1 MFNLIEI
8 KVKRYSSKY
17 FWLCIIFEFQFLYDK
32 NMSETFDSSKIN
44 FVRVIIIKY
53 FQYFFYRSI
62 FLYFSIHIEYRE
74 EVDIQSINY

>member
-1 MFNLIEI
+1 MFWI
-8 KVKRYSSKY
+8 
-17 FWLCIIFEFQFLYDK
+17 WPCIIFEFQFLYDK

>member
-1 MFNLIEI
+1 
-8 KVKRYSSKY
+8 
-17 FWLCIIFEFQFLYDK
+17 
-32 NMSETFDSSKIN
+32 MSETFDSSKIN

-74 EVDIQSINY
+74 EVDIQNINYK